1 MMISGKN
8 FKGVLQQQQQQSKE
22 KKQRNQSTSQSASP
36 KIQQQQQQ
44 QQQIISKKFKK
55 STSSSINST
64 IPTKLVTPLKSN
76 NIIASKVLPKEEEEV
91 NIIINIKEK
100 ALELLSK
107 ANGTIGSIRIKFN
120 HYNKRFPIYNTVL
133 KWQDVDEEYSFSF
146 VYKGLYTRDLIF
158 NVEEKSCISLE
169 EYRRNENNLV
179 LKDDIGDYFI
189 NLEDGKQYYA
199 YIIESEEGIGA
210 EGLRISNEPLKAIRD
225 TTTSIKSGNTQ
236 VNLITNELKSMNV
249 KDLNNEEAR
258 KLKEARDV
266 EDILFS

>member
-8 FKGVLQQQQQQSKE
+8 FKGVPQQQQQQQQQQPKE
-22 KKQRNQSTSQSASP
+22 KKQRNRSTSQSTLP

-44 QQQIISKKFKK
+44 IMISKKVKK
-55 STSSSINST
+55 STSSS

-76 NIIASKVLPKEEEEV
+76 NIILSKELPKEEEV

-107 ANGTIGSIRIKFN
+107 DNGTIGSIRIKFN
-120 HYNKRFPIYNTVL
+120 HYNKSFPIYNTVL

-158 NVEEKSCISLE
+158 NVEEKSGISLE
-169 EYRRNENNLV
+169 EYKRNENNLV
-179 LKDDIGDYFI
+179 LKDDIGEYFI

-225 TTTSIKSGNTQ
+225 ITTSIKSGNTQ